1 MFLFFPFRRTG
12 RGGTGGGERWR
23 RRSGRAGRGCRSRTR
38 SLGVV
43 AERRSVVVGVVRGGA
58 GGGELEE
65 EVAEVGDGAGDA
77 ERAGVAVPVLLRGA
91 AEQRG
96 EGRAAEELGA
106 HGVALH
112 GAALLADAH
121 GHVALRHARAA
132 AQPPRAGRERGR
144 LPGRRRVRPARSGS
158 YAAAAA
164 QASAAATRERRR
176 SRRFMLE
183 TERWAVGGE
192 RALLRDL
199 ATAVSAGGEDAV
211 LGAADEGREAATG
224 SPQCVCSC
232 TGWPCGSSLSPLYNG
247 RGRSRR
253 KFALPRSFSFY
264 DYFFISICQLQILSS
279 GCAGFVGT

>member
-1 MFLFFPFRRTG
+1 MFLFFFLSAALEGAG
-12 RGGTGGGERWR
+12 RGEERWR
-23 RRSGRAGRGCRSRTR
+23 RRRSERAGRGCRSRTR

-77 ERAGVAVPVLLRGA
+77 ERAGVSVPVLLRGA
-91 AEQRG
+91 PEQRG

-144 LPGRRRVRPARSGS
+144 LPGRRGVRPERLVRGGGGAGVGRGH
-158 YAAAAA
+158 AGEAPE
-164 QASAAATRERRR
+164 QALHAGDG
-176 SRRFMLE
+176 
-183 TERWAVGGE
+183 AV
-192 RALLRDL
+192 
-199 ATAVSAGGEDAV
+199 
-211 LGAADEGREAATG
+211 
-224 SPQCVCSC
+224 
-232 TGWPCGSSLSPLYNG
+232 G
-247 RGRSRR
+247 RGRRESPAAGPCDGGVGRR
-253 KFALPRSFSFY
+253 
-264 DYFFISICQLQILSS
+264 
-279 GCAGFVGT
+279 